1 LSLLASYYWWQLLVV
16 ADECGVAGLKTVYQG
31 AAGKHRKLT
40 PFIRGM
46 REAGS
51 VDIEAS
57 SKKTTG
63 KSMMSNARDPELIHV
78 VHTWRCL

>member
-1 LSLLASYYWWQLLVV
+1 MRHVGTEKSSPPDA
-16 ADECGVAGLKTVYQG
+16 EKN
-31 AAGKHRKLT
+31 KIRKLT
-40 PFIRGM
+40 PFMRGM

-63 KSMMSNARDPELIHV
+63 KSMTSNDRDPELMQV
-78 VHTWRCL
+78 VHT

>member
-1 LSLLASYYWWQLLVV
+1 VV
-16 ADECGVAGLKTVYQG
+16 TDERDVLGLKKAHPSLKKQQG
-31 AAGKHRKLT
+31 SVEQLT
-40 PFIRGM
+40 PFMRGM

-63 KSMMSNARDPELIHV
+63 KSMTFSE
-78 VHTWRCL
+78 

>member
-1 LSLLASYYWWQLLVV
+1 MRNKIRQ
-16 ADECGVAGLKTVYQG
+16 
-31 AAGKHRKLT
+31 LT
-40 PFIRGM
+40 PFMRGM

-63 KSMMSNARDPELIHV
+63 KSIKSNDRDPELMQV
-78 VHTWRCL
+78 VHT

>member
-1 LSLLASYYWWQLLVV
+1 LLVV
-16 ADECGVAGLKTVYQG
+16 TDERYMLGLAKNSSPNGQWG
-31 AAGKHRKLT
+31 DIRQLT

-63 KSMMSNARDPELIHV
+63 KSMMFKS
-78 VHTWRCL
+78 